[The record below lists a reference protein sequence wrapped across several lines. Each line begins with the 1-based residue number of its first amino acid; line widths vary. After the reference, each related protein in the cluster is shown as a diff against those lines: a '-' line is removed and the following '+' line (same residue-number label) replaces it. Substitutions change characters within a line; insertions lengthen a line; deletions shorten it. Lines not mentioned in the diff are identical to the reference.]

1 MATPNTPNS
10 NPSIPAALQAK
21 YDELLAAMQAGKLDP
36 IGFATKWAELKSSHD
51 LAAAEAQRAA
61 LEELMA
67 SSANV
72 RISKR
77 TDTTAGGRVV
87 YSGGGLAMR
96 SDNCTPDQFIA
107 LALNIG
113 NVFPVGI
120 AVMLANVNGKL
131 PRKETRRTRGDN
143 PREYDIYSLGDCVVP
158 KPREFVKKLL
168 AAARELGVPVP
179 PGFKSAGVLAD
190 GQDDPDIIRA
200 G

>member
-1 MATPNTPNS
+1 MA
-10 NPSIPAALQAK
+10 NPSIPEALRSK
-21 YDELLAAMQAGKLDP
+21 YNALLEAMQAGELTP
-36 IGFATKWAELKSSHD
+36 IDFAQQWAELRSSHD
-51 LAAAEAQRAA
+51 LAVAEQQRAA
-61 LEELMA
+61 LEAIMA

-87 YSGGGLAMR
+87 YSGGGLSMR
-96 SDNCTPDQFIA
+96 SDNCTPDQFLC
-107 LALNIG
+107 LAVNTG

-120 AVMLANVNGKL
+120 AVMLDNVNGQL
-131 PRKETRRTRGDN
+131 PRRETRKTRGEN
-143 PREYDIYSLGDCVVP
+143 AREYDIYALGDCVVP

-168 AAARELGVPVP
+168 AVAKELGVPVP
-179 PGFKSAGVLAD
+179 PGFKSAGILAN

>member
-1 MATPNTPNS
+1 MT
-10 NPSIPAALQAK
+10 NPSIPPVLQAK
-21 YDELLAAMQAGKLDP
+21 YDLLLAAMDKGELTP
-36 IGFATKWAELKSSHD
+36 IDFAQQWAALKSAHD

-87 YSGGGLAMR
+87 FSGGGLAMR

-107 LALNIG
+107 LATNTG

-120 AVMLANVNGKL
+120 AVMLDNVNGQL
-131 PRKETRRTRGDN
+131 PRRETRKTRGEN
-143 PREYDIYSLGDCVVP
+143 AREYDIYALGDCITP
-158 KPREFVKKLL
+158 KPREFVQKLL
-168 AAARELGVPVP
+168 AAAKHLNVPIPV
-179 PGFKSAGVLAD
+179 GFRSAGVLAD
-190 GQDDPDIIRA
+190 GQDDPDIIRV